1 MNVQRN
7 NKLTEMRKKRG
18 MSQVQLAEK
27 AGISLRTLQYYEQ
40 GQLNF
45 NGCKI
50 EKIFAVALALN
61 CDVEDI
67 LTDEKAIETIRKYQ
81 EA

>member
-1 MNVQRN
+1 M
-7 NKLTEMRKKRG
+7 NKLKQMREARG

-27 AGISLRTLQYYEQ
+27 SGVHLRTLQYYEQ
-40 GQLNF
+40 GRLNF
-45 NGCKI
+45 DSCKI

-67 LTDEKAIETIRKYQ
+67 LTDPQAIETIRKYQ
-81 EA
+81 EV